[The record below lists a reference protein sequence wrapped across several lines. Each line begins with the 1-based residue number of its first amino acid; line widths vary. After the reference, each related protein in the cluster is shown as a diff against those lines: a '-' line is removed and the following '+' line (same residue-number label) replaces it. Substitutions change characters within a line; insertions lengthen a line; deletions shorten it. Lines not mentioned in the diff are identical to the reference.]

1 MFILIRNMLQ
11 FLNTHHIRR
20 NIEASFLANVVLMS
34 RLYHLEWFIDGSQL
48 GINLQHAERHRF
60 TNSAPV
66 SW

>member
-1 MFILIRNMLQ
+1 MFVLINSMLQ
-11 FLNTHHIRR
+11 FINTHHIWR
-20 NIEASFLANVVLMS
+20 NIEASVLSIVALMAY
-34 RLYHLEWFIDGSQL
+34 LYHLEWFID